1 MGRKNKLLFIGS
13 VIQDLKELFTC
24 GITLATRFL
33 PIVAKC
39 SFNAFAISLLFWS
52 SLLFMMSLF
61 IELLFSFY
69 LYLTNYLVLSTFL
82 SYCEF
87 CY

>member
-24 GITLATRFL
+24 GITLAARFL
-33 PIVAKC
+33 PIVSKC
-39 SFNAFAISLLFWS
+39 SFDEFAISLLFWS

-61 IELLFSFY
+61 IELLFFFLFVFNKLPYSFHISFI
-69 LYLTNYLVLSTFL
+69 L
-82 SYCEF
+82 
-87 CY
+87 